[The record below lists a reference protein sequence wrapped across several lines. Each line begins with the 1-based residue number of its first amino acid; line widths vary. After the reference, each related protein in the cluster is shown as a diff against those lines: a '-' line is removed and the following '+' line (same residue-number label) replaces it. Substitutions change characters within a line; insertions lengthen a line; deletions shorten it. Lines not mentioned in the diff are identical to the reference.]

1 MYIYICEIYIL
12 SSLYSVHYIHLY
24 HVYSIDP
31 LFRCRFVA
39 NSLAMDFD
47 SMDESLA
54 KTLQSFVEVISQKDG
69 KSEEDRFFGFSR
81 SGFESLV
88 RFDCMQPLIFVMMC
102 FRFDIQETISCI
114 LMCSCLCSAFILLHS
129 GSRIE
134 RKGRSWRWVKPGF
147 LGDGKND
154 GSSDLCPLALNQS
167 SPLTVME
174 KNRTITFR
182 YDLNGGSESGFLMFF
197 EQCCF
202 RKLISLKFYSRLSTN
217 KCLTS

>member
-12 SSLYSVHYIHLY
+12 NSLYSVHYIHLY

-69 KSEEDRFFGFSR
+69 KSEEDRFFVFSR

-102 FRFDIQETISCI
+102 FRFDIQETISCV
-114 LMCSCLCSAFILLHS
+114 LMCSCLCSVFILLHS
-129 GSRIE
+129 GSRID

-167 SPLTVME
+167 VDSHGE
-174 KNRTITFR
+174 KQNNHVSIWLEWRQWIR
-182 YDLNGGSESGFLMFF
+182 FF
-197 EQCCF
+197 DVFWTLLFQKVDKFEVRF
-202 RKLISLKFYSRLSTN
+202 SLVY
-217 KCLTS
+217 